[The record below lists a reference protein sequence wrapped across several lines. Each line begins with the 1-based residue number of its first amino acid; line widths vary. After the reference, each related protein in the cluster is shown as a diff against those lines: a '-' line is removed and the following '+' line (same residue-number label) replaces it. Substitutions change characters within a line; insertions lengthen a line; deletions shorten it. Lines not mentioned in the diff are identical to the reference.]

1 MKITISA
8 TLVTALSATAANLAL
23 HIQGLR
29 DSHPYLKTE
38 TEKTTK
44 NYMERHK
51 VSLEEAEKRT
61 TFRFPSES
69 LFSAIKAKTIK
80 LGSIVK
86 TDDGLE
92 IEIKD
97 DFIIEYTNLGNNLFI
112 KMLKPVADLMGIVDD
127 YQIHVD
133 QFNQRW
139 DEEVIDLTHTKLP
152 SAPTHL
158 KINDPVVEASS
169 WTLKE
174 SGTTASPYFLDE
186 ENENFI
192 DIYFGYWVNGIGQE
206 LKIAPNTTKGILTS
220 KRSLRET
227 AQTSDLP
234 ASLINTIRQHYNFP
248 LLTNTSSAQ
257 AEVQEVTVKSAET
270 SLETPAIQPE

>member
-158 KINDPVVEASS
+158 KINDPVVEAST
-169 WTLKE
+169 WTVEENEDVK
-174 SGTTASPYFLDE
+174 SPYFTDE
-186 ENENFI
+186 ENEKFI
-192 DIYFGYWVNGIGQE
+192 DIYYATWTNGIGQE
-206 LKIAPNTTKGILTS
+206 LKVSTVLTRRILNS
-220 KRSLRET
+220 KESLLDT
-227 AQTSDLP
+227 ARKVELP
-234 ASLINTIRQHYNFP
+234 MSLVNTIRQHYNFP
-248 LLTNTSSAQ
+248 LLTDHVKEINIETDN
-257 AEVQEVTVKSAET
+257 VTEFTLDKET
-270 SLETPAIQPE
+270 NEIKVTE

>member
-158 KINDPVVEASS
+158 KINDPVVEASA
-169 WTLKE
+169 WTLKS
-174 SGTTASPYFLDE
+174 SGATKQPYFYDE
-186 ENENFI
+186 EAENYI
-192 DIYFGYWVNGIGQE
+192 TIAYGVWINGIGQE
-206 LKIAPNTTKGILTS
+206 LEVSTALIKTILDS
-220 KRSLRET
+220 KESLRAT
-227 AQTSDLP
+227 AKRVNRPS
-234 ASLINTIRQHYNFP
+234 SLVNTIREHYKFP
-248 LLTNTSSAQ
+248 LLLNVSSSE

-270 SLETPAIQPE
+270 SPETPAIQPE

>member
-61 TFRFPSES
+61 AFRFPSES

-139 DEEVIDLTHTKLP
+139 NEEEVIDLTHTKLP
-152 SAPTHL
+152 STPTHL
-158 KINDPVVEASS
+158 KINDPVVKSAT

-174 SGTTASPYFLDE
+174 SGTTASPYFLDA

-192 DIYFGYWVNGIGQE
+192 EIYFGYWINGIGQE
-206 LKIAPNTTKGILTS
+206 LKVAPNTTKGILAS
-220 KRSLRET
+220 KLSLHET
-227 AQTSDLP
+227 AQDSDLS
-234 ASLINTIRQHYNFP
+234 ASLVNTIRQHYNFP
-248 LLTNTSSAQ
+248 LLTNTSSSQ
-257 AEVQEVTVKSAET
+257 AEVQEVAVKTNVEQTDQVAAE
-270 SLETPAIQPE
+270 

>member
-139 DEEVIDLTHTKLP
+139 DEDKVEITSKVIDASQVPKSIHD
-152 SAPTHL
+152 S
-158 KINDPVVEASS
+158 VVAASE
-169 WTLKE
+169 WTVKE
-174 SGTTASPYFLDE
+174 SGPIKSPYFLDE
-186 ENENFI
+186 ENEKFI
-192 DIYFGYWVNGIGQE
+192 DIYYATWTNGIGQE
-206 LKIAPNTTKGILTS
+206 LKVSTVLTCHILNS
-220 KRSLRET
+220 KESLLDT
-227 AQTSDLP
+227 ARKVELP
-234 ASLINTIRQHYNFP
+234 MSLVNSIRTHYNFS
-248 LLTNTSSAQ
+248 LLTNTSSSQ
-257 AEVQEVTVKSAET
+257 AEVQEVTVKTDVEQANQVAAE
-270 SLETPAIQPE
+270 